1 MIVMTKYNSTKT
13 RSSILGTGQISTV
26 TVLGNHQVK
35 IIKQENDLDVLI
47 NWDEYNL
54 SKSYSCQKDRCNLA
68 ISRDKFSVEIGMF
81 YKKLV
86 RSHLELC
93 E

>member
-1 MIVMTKYNSTKT
+1 MTKYNSTKT
-13 RSSILGTGQISTV
+13 RSNTLGTGQISTV
-26 TVLGNHQVK
+26 ILLENHQVK
-35 IIKQENDLDVLI
+35 IIEQENDLDVLI
-47 NWDEYNL
+47 NRDEYNL
-54 SKSYSCQKDRCNLA
+54 SKSYSCQKGICNLA
-68 ISRDKFSVEIGMF
+68 TSREEFSAEIGMF